1 MLLIQEWPMLF
12 WPIAL
17 RCSGF
22 TRQYFQ
28 LLYTPSLD
36 LPPLHLKVK
45 SRSLQR
51 VILAVLLGVRK
62 LYDMNFL
69 AGTNALM
76 CMLTGSLVLHYKSKS
91 ESSNNITG
99 DNDEAIVP
107 AIVASLCLLAG
118 AWQVLLAALQFPRLS
133 WLLSGK

>member
-1 MLLIQEWPMLF
+1 MAYALLANCPPVFGIYASIFPVIVYAF
-12 WPIAL
+12 I
-17 RCSGF
+17 G
-22 TRQYFQ
+22 
-28 LLYTPSLD
+28 PS
-36 LPPLHLKVK
+36 PFASKGIK
-45 SRSLQR
+45 SRSLR
-51 VILAVLLGVRK
+51 RAVLLGVRK
-62 LYDMNFL
+62 LYDLKIL

-91 ESSNNITG
+91 ESSNDITG

-133 WLLSGK
+133 WLLSGT

>member
-1 MLLIQEWPMLF
+1 MLIEISQMC
-12 WPIAL
+12 A
-17 RCSGF
+17 
-22 TRQYFQ
+22 
-28 LLYTPSLD
+28 
-36 LPPLHLKVK
+36 
-45 SRSLQR
+45 
-51 VILAVLLGVRK
+51 A
-62 LYDMNFL
+62 LYDMKIL

>member
-1 MLLIQEWPMLF
+1 MAYALLANCPPVFGIYASIFPVIVYAF
-12 WPIAL
+12 I
-17 RCSGF
+17 G
-22 TRQYFQ
+22 
-28 LLYTPSLD
+28 PS
-36 LPPLHLKVK
+36 PFASKGKIKISPTFV
-45 SRSLQR
+45 
-51 VILAVLLGVRK
+51 LAVLIGVRK
-62 LYDMNFL
+62 LYDMKIL

-91 ESSNNITG
+91 ESSNDITG

-133 WLLSGK
+133 WLLSGM